1 MNEREGRT
9 RAMVNAPSSETRVA
23 KSRKATVTK
32 RSSAGSRRAAAQVSG
47 RRRATPAEQLA
58 TEMLSV
64 KEALDGA
71 VTQFGVRISGQL
83 AQVLRALQGSEPPS
97 KRTLKEMILKVQD
110 LRLKPERG
118 RIKDLLRLQ
127 VLADDLVE
135 LLAKD

>member
-1 MNEREGRT
+1 
-9 RAMVNAPSSETRVA
+9 MVNTPRSESKAT
-23 KSRKATVTK
+23 KSRQAAVRKGG
-32 RSSAGSRRAAAQVSG
+32 SAGSRRAAVPVSE

-83 AQVLRALQGSEPPS
+83 AEVLRALQGSEPPS
-97 KRTLKEMILKVQD
+97 KRTVKEMILKVQD

-135 LLAKD
+135 LLAKS

>member
-1 MNEREGRT
+1 
-9 RAMVNAPSSETRVA
+9 MVNAPSSETRVA
-23 KSRKATVTK
+23 KSRKAAVTK
-32 RSSAGSRRAAAQVSG
+32 RGSVGSRREAAAPVSG

-83 AQVLRALQGSEPPS
+83 AEVLRALQGSEPPS